1 MRIISYGKIREF
13 YKLHS
18 ESQVSLDAW
27 YDITAGA
34 DWKTFADVR
43 ETFRSADVYGTCTIF
58 DVGNNKYRLIAWVSY
73 KTHKVYIR
81 SVMTHAEYDKD
92 KWKSDCKKSGP

>member
-1 MRIISYGKIREF
+1 MHFGNGQRQARNWQDAGKYE
-13 YKLHS
+13 
-18 ESQVSLDAW
+18 
-27 YDITAGA
+27 ITADA

-43 ETFRSADVYGTCTIF
+43 ATFRSADVYGDCTIF

-81 SVMTHAEYDKD
+81 SVLTHAEYDKD
-92 KWKSDCKKSGP
+92 KWKSDC

>member
-13 YKLHS
+13 YELHP

-27 YDITAGA
+27 YDITADA

-43 ETFRSADVYGTCTIF
+43 GTFRSADVYVACTIF
-58 DVGNNKYRLIAWVSY
+58 DVGNNKYRLIAWVNY
-73 KTHKVYIR
+73 KTHKVFIR
-81 SVMTHAEYDKD
+81 SVLTHAEYNKD
-92 KWKSDCKKSGP
+92 KWKSDCKKSGS

>member
-1 MRIISYGKIREF
+1 MRIISYGKIGEF
-13 YKLHS
+13 YELHP
-18 ESQVSLDAW
+18 ESQPSLDAW
-27 YDITAGA
+27 YDITADA

-43 ETFRSADVYGTCTIF
+43 KTFRRADVYGTCTIF

-73 KTHKVYIR
+73 KTHKVFIR

-92 KWKSDCKKSGP
+92 KWKSYCQKS

>member
-13 YKLHS
+13 YELHP
-18 ESQVSLDAW
+18 ESQPSLDAW
-27 YDITAGA
+27 YDITADA

-43 ETFRSADVYGTCTIF
+43 KTFRRADVYGTCTIF

-73 KTHKVYIR
+73 KTHKVFIR

-92 KWKSDCKKSGP
+92 KWKSDCQKS